1 MYLKRLLLRNFR
13 NYLQSEVFFSPS
25 VNFFQG
31 ENGQGKTNLLE
42 AIYLVSTGRSFRT
55 HTLSDL
61 VAFGKRFFYLEAEFF
76 RDGISQ
82 TLKIYYDEEG
92 RKVEHNGNAYSTL
105 HSLLG
110 ILPSVLITPDDLS
123 LINGSP
129 SERRRFLDLHS
140 AQIDLSYVH
149 HLGRYFK
156 AMKQRNHLLRASSQ
170 AGIAAWEEVMALSAS
185 YIVDKRKH
193 VVLEIIPHLNK
204 WIELLSRGAD
214 PLSLHY
220 HSNPSSLCEAE
231 DKALVL
237 QHAFKEMR
245 PKEMVIG
252 NTLVGPHRDDLSI
265 QLGKKLVKTFS
276 SEGQK
281 RSCLSALRF
290 AEWEHMAQ
298 LLEDKPLLGIDDFG
312 IQLDKKRHKQ
322 LLLHLSH
329 FGQVFLTSP
338 LSLHEGLETSAV
350 FRIKQG
356 EIQDTLMGSCSPT
369 QPI

>member
-1 MYLKRLLLRNFR
+1 MHLKRLLLRNFR
-13 NYLQSEVFFSPS
+13 NYLQNEVFFSPS
-25 VNFFQG
+25 INLFQG

-61 VAFGKRFFYLEAEFF
+61 IAFGKRFFYLEAEFS

-82 TLKIYYDEEG
+82 TLKIYYDEQG
-92 RKVEHNGNAYSTL
+92 RKVEHNGNTYSTL

-140 AQIDLSYVH
+140 AQIDPSYVH

-156 AMKQRNHLLRASSQ
+156 AMKQRNHLLRTPSQ

-185 YIVDKRKH
+185 YIVDKRKNA
-193 VVLEIIPHLNK
+193 VLELAPHLNK
-204 WIELLSRGAD
+204 WIELLSKGAD
-214 PLSLHY
+214 PLTLHY
-220 HSNPSSLCEAE
+220 HSNPSSLHEE
-231 DKALVL
+231 QNKALVL
-237 QHAFKEMR
+237 QQAFKEMR
-245 PKEMVIG
+245 PKETLIG
-252 NTLVGPHRDDLSI
+252 NTLVGPHRDDLLI
-265 QLGKKLVKTFS
+265 QLGKKLAKAFS

-298 LLEDKPLLGIDDFG
+298 LLDDKPLLGIDDFG
-312 IQLDKKRHKQ
+312 IQLDPERHEQ
-322 LLLHLSH
+322 LQSHLAH

-338 LSLHEGLETSAV
+338 LFVQEGLEACHT
-350 FRIKQG
+350 FTIKKG
-356 EIQDTLMGSCSPT
+356 EIQETCSKNK
-369 QPI
+369 IF